1 MRSARLLTAMAVA
14 LLFFPS
20 LTRAEDLTTVSDL
33 DLLAK
38 TREAVGAQ
46 DAEDALQL
54 LTEMQRRGVGIFAGQ
69 GGGTCEDV
77 IDLPS
82 GITDWK
88 FHAVARQ
95 AYIRTAMSRQLDAKS
110 CGCMFE
116 GFSFDDFVSG
126 ALGKPAAD
134 LKDDD
139 RTVLEDIR
147 DQDRRATEA
156 QYRDLA
162 KTCRAN

>member
-1 MRSARLLTAMAVA
+1 MRSARLLAAMAVVA
-14 LLFFPS
+14 LSIPGLI
-20 LTRAEDLTTVSDL
+20 RAEDLTTVSDL

-38 TREAVGAQ
+38 TREAVTAQ

-54 LTEMQRRGVGIFAGQ
+54 LTEMQRRRVGIFAGLR
-69 GGGTCEDV
+69 GAKCEEE
-77 IDLPS
+77 IDLPG

-95 AYIRTAMSRQLDAKS
+95 AYIRTAMSRQLEAKS

-116 GFSFDDFVSG
+116 GFSFDDFVSS
-126 ALGKPAAD
+126 AMGKPAAD
-134 LKDDD
+134 LKDED
-139 RTVLEDIR
+139 RPALEGIR

-162 KTCRAN
+162 KSCRAN

>member
-1 MRSARLLTAMAVA
+1 MRSARLLAVMAVVA
-14 LLFFPS
+14 LSVPGLI
-20 LTRAEDLTTVSDL
+20 RAEDLITVSDL

-46 DAEDALQL
+46 DADGALRL

-69 GGGTCEDV
+69 GGAKCEEV
-77 IDLPS
+77 LDLPE

-95 AYIRTAMSRQLDAKS
+95 AYIRTAMSRQLEAKS
-110 CGCMFE
+110 CSCMFE
-116 GFSFDDFVSG
+116 GFSFDDFVTG

-134 LKDDD
+134 LTDED
-139 RTVLEDIR
+139 RPALEVIR
-147 DQDRRATEA
+147 DQDRRAIEA

>member
-1 MRSARLLTAMAVA
+1 MRSARLLAVMTVA
-14 LLFFPS
+14 LLFIPGMI
-20 LTRAEDLTTVSDL
+20 RAEDLTTVSDL

-38 TREAVGAQ
+38 TQEAVAAQ
-46 DAEDALQL
+46 DADGALQL

-69 GGGTCEDV
+69 GGEKCEEV
-77 IDLPS
+77 IDLPD

-116 GFSFDDFVSG
+116 GFSFDDFVTG
-126 ALGKPAAD
+126 ALGKPAAYLTD
-134 LKDDD
+134 ED
-139 RTVLEDIR
+139 RPALEGIR
-147 DQDRRATEA
+147 DQDRRAAEA

>member
-1 MRSARLLTAMAVA
+1 MRSARLLAAAAVV
-14 LLFFPS
+14 LLSVPG

-33 DLLAK
+33 DLLEK

-46 DAEDALQL
+46 DADGALEL

-69 GGGTCEDV
+69 GAGKCEEV
-77 IDLPS
+77 IDLPE
-82 GITDWK
+82 GIADWK

-95 AYIRTAMSRQLDAKS
+95 AYIRTAMSRQLEAKS
-110 CGCMFE
+110 CACMFE
-116 GFSFDDFVSG
+116 GFSFDDFVTG
-126 ALGKPAAD
+126 ALGKPTAD

-139 RTVLEDIR
+139 RTVLEGIR

-162 KTCRAN
+162 KSCRAN